1 MWKKEVDR
9 KLKSNLHVDMTGK
22 LKWTAI
28 VLTCARKEWREAVQ
42 KELELRQTK
51 GYIDK
56 DVIVLTVEDP
66 KSNVGSGGA
75 TINAL
80 LTVTEYISAKKGYS
94 VINSDVLQ
102 DSYILILHS
111 GRSYPYD
118 ACGRTF
124 MTLPVSYTSPEYDGL
139 ITNIDL
145 LIKNIT
151 EKLALKSGP
160 GLWVSSTD
168 MILSIPKNAEI
179 PWKPC
184 DACAVTVPC
193 TPKYCKDH
201 GVYKIDKDGNVG
213 DILYQRDL
221 GSLECCERP
230 DGKVSVVPSVVYFS
244 NYVAGKLLTFYMK
257 PPLDACT
264 YMGLDSGEPP
274 IQLSLFF
281 DVMLPMT
288 TEATEVEFISGQSS
302 RTKDDN
308 PEKDKIMRSARALLW
323 KELSGI
329 NIWTCMIEDGS
340 FHYLSNTIL
349 NHKNLIMDCPMSDN
363 FQKKELTWNKITNSY
378 IQNVVKIDEESCVI
392 NSVLSGPVEIGNK
405 SVVCDCQINGRVV
418 VQSDSLISGLKVEN
432 LEKRKTIQFADAV
445 VVQGYNIYIKSLGMT
460 RYVLTTHGRFDLIQL
475 PMWRSTS
482 NFCNSPWLVMM
493 TRTGIIKED
502 LWSLDVEN
510 DDQTI
515 MTAKLFPVFH
525 ATESVGLKEILW
537 LQGQV
542 EDKDGSILRRWRSA
556 WRLSLQEILSLISIE
571 EEFKWKRELFYGV
584 CKKKIED
591 GLKEKKNIGFRSI
604 YTSAVV
610 DGFSEDILKML
621 DQVAMDSYG
630 EPGVTARTL
639 ANIADVL
646 GCMGGTQG
654 GLRSGP
660 AANKSWAKA
669 FHLLEIGDLKNGI
682 SALAKERSNW
692 LSRPDLCV
700 RAARHYEGAASI
712 LIRHAVMTVKE
723 FFKPESCELPPMGK
737 WLTAECPARIDV
749 SGGWSDTPPITYE
762 HGGAVTM
769 VALLVNGKKPV
780 GAKVKRIPE
789 LKLVF
794 VIINDGVES
803 SRVVCEDLHDLE
815 DYNQPYAPGALLKA
829 SFISG
834 NIIELESSQSLS
846 EQLQTK
852 YGGGFEV
859 HSWSN
864 LPLGSGMGTSSI
876 LSGALI
882 GVILRAAGKACDR
895 MGLIHL
901 ELYVEQVMT
910 TGGGWQDQ
918 VGGLC
923 GGIHLG
929 LSEGKLPLSIQAV
942 DLKVSAETVKAFNE
956 RIVLIYTGKTR
967 LARNLLQEVVRN
979 WYARNP
985 LIVETEDSLVA
996 LAQEC
1001 AHAFIDG
1008 DLKKVGS
1015 CLDRYWQMK
1024 KIMAPGCET
1033 QIITTLMTTIR
1044 PFCLG
1049 ICMAGAGG
1057 GGFMYVLA
1065 KDAHNKQLIHDL
1077 VPTIQGS
1084 DAVVYDACVDMEGLK
1099 ITIED

>member
-1 MWKKEVDR
+1 
-9 KLKSNLHVDMTGK
+9 MTAK
-22 LKWTAI
+22 VKWTAI
-28 VLTCARKEWREAVQ
+28 VLTCAKKEWGEAVQ
-42 KELELRQTK
+42 KELELRQAK

-80 LTVTEYISAKKGYS
+80 LTVTEYISAKQGYS

-102 DSYILILHS
+102 ESHILILHS

-118 ACGRTF
+118 PCGRTF
-124 MTLPVSYTSPEYDGL
+124 MVLPVSYKNPEYDGL
-139 ITNIDL
+139 ITNVDL
-145 LIKNIT
+145 LIKNIS
-151 EKLALKSGP
+151 EKLAVKSGP

-168 MILSIPKNAEI
+168 MILSIPDNAEV

-184 DACAVTVPC
+184 DACAITVPS

-213 DILYQRDL
+213 DILFQRDIS
-221 GSLECCERP
+221 SLECCERP
-230 DGKVSVVPSVVYFS
+230 DGKVPVVPSVVYFS
-244 NYVAGKLLTFYMK
+244 SAVAGKLLSFYMK

-288 TEATEVEFISGQSS
+288 TEATEVEFVSGQNS
-302 RTKDDN
+302 RNQGDKN
-308 PEKDKIMRSARALLW
+308 SEIEKLMRSARALLW
-323 KELSGI
+323 KELSST
-329 NIWTCMIEDGS
+329 NIYTCMIEEGS
-340 FHYLSNTIL
+340 FHYLTNTVL
-349 NHKNLIMDCPMSDN
+349 NHKYQITACPLSDN
-363 FQKKELTWNKITNSY
+363 FPKNELTLE
-378 IQNVVKIDEESCVI
+378 QVGVMVDEESSVV
-392 NSVLSGPVEIGNK
+392 NSVLLGDVEVGKK
-405 SVVCDCQINGRVV
+405 SVVCGCHIGGRVV
-418 VQSDSLISGLKVEN
+418 IQSDSFISGLKIEHYQDEN
-432 LEKRKTIQFADAV
+432 CHIQYHIYLYTLDSV
-445 VVQGYNIYIKSLGMT
+445 VLMHYLN
-460 RYVLTTHGRFDLIQL
+460 LI
-475 PMWRSTS
+475 
-482 NFCNSPWLVMM
+482 
-493 TRTGIIKED
+493 
-502 LWSLDVEN
+502 
-510 DDQTI
+510 
-515 MTAKLFPVFH
+515 
-525 ATESVGLKEILW
+525 
-537 LQGQV
+537 GQI
-542 EDKDGSILRRWRSA
+542 EDKDGSILKRWRSS
-556 WRLSLQEILSLISIE
+556 WRLSLQEILDLVNIE
-571 EEFKWKRELFYGV
+571 EEFHWKRFIFCLGYKCCGLHLS
-584 CKKKIED
+584 KKKNKIETQQILLHLD
-591 GLKEKKNIGFRSI
+591 KLKTFAIDEDEVAAN
-604 YTSAVV
+604 
-610 DGFSEDILKML
+610 SE
-621 DQVAMDSYG
+621 G

-646 GCMGGTQG
+646 GCMGGAQG

-682 SALAKERSNW
+682 AALAKERSRW
-692 LSRPDLCV
+692 LSRHDLCI

-712 LIRHAVMTVKE
+712 FIRHAVKTVKE
-723 FFKPESCELPPMGK
+723 FFKPESCKLPPLGK

-780 GAKVKRIPE
+780 GARVKRIPE

-794 VIINDGVES
+794 VIINNGVES
-803 SRVVCEDLHDLE
+803 SRVVCEELHDLE
-815 DYNQPYAPGALLKA
+815 DYNQPYASGALLKA
-829 SFISG
+829 TFICG
-834 NIIELESSQSLS
+834 GIIDLESSQSLS
-846 EQLQTK
+846 EQLQTN
-852 YGGGFEV
+852 YGGGFEIQ
-859 HSWSN
+859 SWSN

-876 LSGALI
+876 LSAALI
-882 GVILRAAGKACDR
+882 GVIMRAAGKSCDR
-895 MGLIHL
+895 MGIIHL
-901 ELYVEQVMT
+901 ELYVEQMMT

-918 VGGLC
+918 VGGIC

-929 LSEGKLPLSIQAV
+929 LSEGKLPVSIQAV
-942 DLKVSAETVKAFNE
+942 NLKVSEETVKAFNE

-967 LARNLLQEVVRN
+967 LARNLLQDVVRN

-985 LIVETEDSLVA
+985 LIVETEDNLVA

-1001 AHAFIDG
+1001 SHAFIDG

-1033 QIITTLMTTIR
+1033 QIISTLMEAVR
-1044 PFCLG
+1044 PFALG

-1065 KDAHNKQLIHDL
+1065 QDPLKRDVIKQLI
-1077 VPTIQGS
+1077 PTVKGA
-1084 DAVVYDACVDMEGLK
+1084 DAEIYEACVDMEGLK
-1099 ITIED
+1099 ITIEE

>member
-1 MWKKEVDR
+1 
-9 KLKSNLHVDMTGK
+9 MTAK
-22 LKWTAI
+22 VKWTAI
-28 VLTCARKEWREAVQ
+28 VLTCAKKEWGEAVQ
-42 KELELRQTK
+42 KELELRQAK

-80 LTVTEYISAKKGYS
+80 LTVTEYISAKQGYS

-102 DSYILILHS
+102 ESHILILHS

-118 ACGRTF
+118 PCGRTF
-124 MTLPVSYTSPEYDGL
+124 MVLPVSYTNPEYDGL
-139 ITNIDL
+139 ITNVDL
-145 LIKNIT
+145 LINNIS
-151 EKLALKSGP
+151 EKLAVKSGP

-168 MILSIPKNAEI
+168 MILSIPDNAEV

-184 DACAVTVPC
+184 DACAITVPS

-213 DILYQRDL
+213 DILFQRDIS
-221 GSLECCERP
+221 SLECCERP
-230 DGKVSVVPSVVYFS
+230 DGKVPVVPSVVYFS
-244 NYVAGKLLTFYMK
+244 SAVAGKLLSFYMK

-288 TEATEVEFISGQSS
+288 TEATEVEFVSGQNS
-302 RTKDDN
+302 RNQGDKN
-308 PEKDKIMRSARALLW
+308 SEIEKLMRSARALLW
-323 KELSGI
+323 KELSST
-329 NIWTCMIEDGS
+329 NIYTCMIEEGS
-340 FHYLSNTIL
+340 FHYLTNTVL
-349 NHKNLIMDCPMSDN
+349 NHKYQITACPLSDN
-363 FQKKELTWNKITNSY
+363 FPKSELTWNRSTHSY
-378 IQNVVKIDEESCVI
+378 KQVGVMVDEESSVV
-392 NSVLSGPVEIGNK
+392 NSVLLGDVEVGKK
-405 SVVCDCQINGRVV
+405 SVVCGCHIGGRVV
-418 VQSDSLISGLKVEN
+418 IQSDSFISGLKIEHYQT
-432 LEKRKTIQFADAV
+432 KKTIKFADAV
-445 VVQGYNIYIKSLGMT
+445 VVQGYNIHIKSLGMT
-460 RYVLTTHGRFDLIQL
+460 KYVLTTHGRFDLIQL

-482 NFCNSPWLVMM
+482 SFCNSPWIVMM
-493 TRTGIIKED
+493 NRTGMIKED
-502 LWSLDVEN
+502 LWSSDIDN
-510 DDQTI
+510 DSQSI

-525 ATESVGLKEILW
+525 AIEQVGLKEILW
-537 LQGQV
+537 LQGQI
-542 EDKDGSILRRWRSA
+542 EDKDGSILKRWRSS
-556 WRLSLQEILSLISIE
+556 WRLSLQEILDLVNIE
-571 EEFKWKRELFYGV
+571 EEFHWKRQLFYDV
-584 CKKKIED
+584 SQRNIED

-604 YTSAVV
+604 YTSAVT
-610 DGFSEDILKML
+610 DGFADVILKTL
-621 DQVAMDSYG
+621 DEVAANSEG

-646 GCMGGTQG
+646 GCMGGAQG

-682 SALAKERSNW
+682 AALAKERSKW
-692 LSRPDLCV
+692 LSRPDLCI

-712 LIRHAVMTVKE
+712 FIRHAVKTVKE
-723 FFKPESCELPPMGK
+723 FFKPESCELPPLGK

-780 GAKVKRIPE
+780 GARVKRIPE

-794 VIINDGVES
+794 VIINNGVES
-803 SRVVCEDLHDLE
+803 SRVVCEELHDLE
-815 DYNQPYAPGALLKA
+815 DYNQPYASGALLKA
-829 SFISG
+829 TFICG
-834 NIIELESSQSLS
+834 GIIDLESSQSLS
-846 EQLQTK
+846 EQLQTN
-852 YGGGFEV
+852 YGGGFEIQ
-859 HSWSN
+859 SWSN

-876 LSGALI
+876 LSAALI
-882 GVILRAAGKACDR
+882 GVIMRAAGKSCDR
-895 MGLIHL
+895 MGIIHL
-901 ELYVEQVMT
+901 ELYVEQMMT

-918 VGGLC
+918 VGGIC

-929 LSEGKLPLSIQAV
+929 LSEGKLPVSIQAV
-942 DLKVSAETVKAFNE
+942 NLKVSEETVKAFNE

-967 LARNLLQEVVRN
+967 LARNLLQDVVRN

-985 LIVETEDSLVA
+985 LIVETEDNLVA

-1001 AHAFIDG
+1001 SHAFIDG

-1015 CLDRYWQMK
+1015 CLDRYWRMK

-1033 QIITTLMTTIR
+1033 QIISTLMEAVR
-1044 PFCLG
+1044 PFALG

-1065 KDAHNKQLIHDL
+1065 QDPLKRDVIKQLI
-1077 VPTIQGS
+1077 PTVKG
-1084 DAVVYDACVDMEGLK
+1084 AEAEVYEACVDMEGLK
-1099 ITIED
+1099 ITIEE

>member
-1 MWKKEVDR
+1 
-9 KLKSNLHVDMTGK
+9 MTAK
-22 LKWTAI
+22 VNWTAI
-28 VLTCARKEWREAVQ
+28 VLTCAKKEWGEAVQ
-42 KELELRQTK
+42 KELELRQAK

-56 DVIVLTVEDP
+56 DVILLTVEDP

-80 LTVTEYISAKKGYS
+80 LTVTEYISAKQGYS

-102 DSYILILHS
+102 DSHILILHS
-111 GRSYPYD
+111 GRPYPYD
-118 ACGRTF
+118 PCGRTF
-124 MTLPVSYTSPEYDGL
+124 MVLPVSYTNPEYDGL
-139 ITNIDL
+139 ITNVDL
-145 LIKNIT
+145 LIKNIS
-151 EKLALKSGP
+151 EKLAVKSGP

-168 MILSIPKNAEI
+168 MILSIPDNAEV

-184 DACAVTVPC
+184 DACAITVPS

-213 DILYQRDL
+213 DILFQKDI

-230 DGKVSVVPSVVYFS
+230 DGKVPVVPSVVYFS
-244 NYVAGKLLTFYMK
+244 SAVAGKLLSFYMK

-288 TEATEVEFISGQSS
+288 TEATEVEFVSGQKS
-302 RTKDDN
+302 RNQGGDKN
-308 PEKDKIMRSARALLW
+308 CEIEKLMRSARSLLW
-323 KELSGI
+323 KELSST
-329 NIWTCMIEDGS
+329 NIYTCMIEEGS
-340 FHYLSNTIL
+340 FHYLTNTVL
-349 NHKNLIMDCPMSDN
+349 NHKYQITACPLSDN
-363 FQKKELTWNKITNSY
+363 FPKNELTWSTFTHSY
-378 IQNVVKIDEESCVI
+378 KQAGVKVDEESSVV
-392 NSVLSGPVEIGNK
+392 NSVLLGDVEVGKK
-405 SVVCDCQINGRVV
+405 SVVCGCHISGRVV
-418 VQSDSLISGLKVEN
+418 IQSDSFISGLKIEHYQT
-432 LEKRKTIQFADAV
+432 KKAMKFADAV

-460 RYVLTTHGRFDLIQL
+460 KYVLTTHGRFDLIQL

-482 NFCNSPWLVMM
+482 NFCNSPWIVMM
-493 TRTGIIKED
+493 NRTGMIKED
-502 LWSLDVEN
+502 LWSSDIDN
-510 DDQTI
+510 DSQLI

-525 ATESVGLKEILW
+525 ATEQVGLKEILW
-537 LQGQV
+537 LQGQT
-542 EDKDGSILRRWRSA
+542 EDKDGSILKRWRSS
-556 WRLSLQEILSLISIE
+556 WRLSLQEILDLVNIE
-571 EEFKWKRELFYGV
+571 EEFHWKRQLFYDV
-584 CKKKIED
+584 CQRNIED

-604 YTSAVV
+604 YTSAVI
-610 DGFSEDILKML
+610 DGFADDILKTL
-621 DQVAMDSYG
+621 DEVAANSEG

-646 GCMGGTQG
+646 GCMGGAQG

-682 SALAKERSNW
+682 AALAKERSRW
-692 LSRPDLCV
+692 LSRPDLCI

-712 LIRHAVMTVKE
+712 FIRHAVKTVKE
-723 FFKPESCELPPMGK
+723 FFKPEPSELPPLGK

-780 GAKVKRIPE
+780 GARVKRIPE

-794 VIINDGVES
+794 VIINNGVES
-803 SRVVCEDLHDLE
+803 SRVVCEELHDLE
-815 DYNQPYAPGALLKA
+815 DYNQPYASGALLKA
-829 SFISG
+829 TFICG
-834 NIIELESSQSLS
+834 GIIDLESSQSLS
-846 EQLQTK
+846 EQLQTN
-852 YGGGFEV
+852 YGGGFEIQ
-859 HSWSN
+859 SWSN

-876 LSGALI
+876 LSAALI
-882 GVILRAAGKACDR
+882 GVILRAAGKSCDR
-895 MGLIHL
+895 MGIIHL
-901 ELYVEQVMT
+901 ELYVEQMMT

-918 VGGLC
+918 VGGIC
-923 GGIHLG
+923 GGIHIG
-929 LSEGKLPLSIQAV
+929 LSEGKLPVSIQAV
-942 DLKVSAETVKAFNE
+942 DLKVSEETVKAFNE

-967 LARNLLQEVVRN
+967 LARNLLQDVVRN

-985 LIVETEDSLVA
+985 LIVETEDNLVA

-1001 AHAFIDG
+1001 SHAFIDG

-1033 QIITTLMTTIR
+1033 QIITTLMEAVR
-1044 PFCLG
+1044 PFALG

-1065 KDAHNKQLIHDL
+1065 QDPLKRDVIKQLI
-1077 VPTIQGS
+1077 PTVKGS
-1084 DAVVYDACVDMEGLK
+1084 EAVVYEACVDMEGLK
-1099 ITIED
+1099 ITIEK